1 MTKRTLHMLR
11 IAMLFLVSAL
21 ISMGVEHWLVEPPG
35 KPVCHKALFDA
46 VHQWERQSPD
56 RRGMFPN
63 QDGSSMNSLSE
74 LQENLG
80 NSLRIFVVNT
90 GMSPGSGRM
99 TPAIWSCCI

>member
-46 VHQWERQSPD
+46 VHQWER
-56 RRGMFPN
+56 
-63 QDGSSMNSLSE
+63 
-74 LQENLG
+74 
-80 NSLRIFVVNT
+80 
-90 GMSPGSGRM
+90 
-99 TPAIWSCCI
+99 